1 MSKTIIGLFE
11 GRADAEGAIEALRDD
26 GFNPKDISI
35 VMHDRQAAADM
46 GDNTGADVAGG
57 AASGIATGAVL
68 GGITGFLAGTV
79 LPGLAGFLIAGPIGA
94 ALGLTGVAATTVSGA
109 ATGAVAGGLIGALMG
124 LGLSRNEAEHYET
137 RVKEGA
143 ILIAVPAMAGEE
155 SNVEA
160 IFDDFN
166 ATDVR
171 TVDQP
176 REEARSHVRNR
187 RDVDEYEDSDVPRAT
202 FVEDDRPHAYTGAKG
217 GRSSSRRRK

>member
-11 GRADAEGAIEALRDD
+11 ARADAEGAIESLRDE

-35 VMHDRQAAADM
+35 VMQDKAEADDI
-46 GDNTGADVAGG
+46 GDTTGADVAGG
-57 AASGIATGAVL
+57 AASGAATGAVI

-109 ATGAVAGGLIGALMG
+109 ATGAVAGGLLGALMG
-124 LGLSRNEAEHYET
+124 LGLSKSEAEHYES

-143 ILIAVPAMAGEE
+143 ILIAVPAMRGEE
-155 SNVEA
+155 KTVEA

-166 ATDVR
+166 ATDLK

-176 REEARSHVRNR
+176 SEEARTYAHARHEADDYSADEPHVRFAE
-187 RDVDEYEDSDVPRAT
+187 DESHR
-202 FVEDDRPHAYTGAKG
+202 AYTGAKG
-217 GRSSSRRRK
+217 GTASRRRK